1 VHGVFVVPALHRLF
15 ATATAL
21 HQVVTIDT
29 RTDRVLTRTSA
40 GIVPDGIAYDPVARQ
55 VFVSDEPAA
64 GALTRV
70 RVPERASRLYG
81 LEMSRFSVVL
91 ALAVLL
97 DASHVRVC
105 AHRAHTGRPP
115 PYDLPGSAAPRR
127 LG

>member
-1 VHGVFVVPALHRLF
+1 LGLPNVHGVFVVPALHRLF

-29 RTDRVLTRTSA
+29 RTDRVLTRTPA

-70 RVPERASRLYG
+70 RVPERASRL
-81 LEMSRFSVVL
+81 
-91 ALAVLL
+91 
-97 DASHVRVC
+97 
-105 AHRAHTGRPP
+105 
-115 PYDLPGSAAPRR
+115 
-127 LG
+127 